1 MSFLFKP
8 IKHILLLNLSPDSL
22 FFLLLTISDLTNGQD
37 QIHASESA
45 LPNIM
50 AQIPQQPTSSLSIH
64 VKAHRNYVGGANQF
78 ISGRK
83 RIFNCK
89 ARVEG
94 KQTMQNARLNQILI
108 VKCNLPVL
116 WRIISDAVDSILNEA
131 VELSQNKTKWSWNLH
146 TSDLRK
152 GKFRF
157 ISLAHCG
164 GKNMIFIMG

>member
-22 FFLLLTISDLTNGQD
+22 FFLLLTISDLSNGQD

-94 KQTMQNARLNQILI
+94 KQTVYAERQTQPGFNCQMQSSSVMKDHI
-108 VKCNLPVL
+108 
-116 WRIISDAVDSILNEA
+116 
-131 VELSQNKTKWSWNLH
+131 
-146 TSDLRK
+146 
-152 GKFRF
+152 
-157 ISLAHCG
+157 
-164 GKNMIFIMG
+164 